1 MARECARK
9 TAWRMTGSA
18 HRLKESRD
26 GRRILP
32 LNYLYSEVVRRE
44 APEVLYKKLCV
55 MEKLFLLRY
64 KMQQI

>member
-1 MARECARK
+1 
-9 TAWRMTGSA
+9 MTGSA

-32 LNYLYSEVVRRE
+32 LTYLYSEVVRQE

>member
-1 MARECARK
+1 
-9 TAWRMTGSA
+9 MTGSA

-55 MEKLFLLRY
+55 MEKLLLLRY